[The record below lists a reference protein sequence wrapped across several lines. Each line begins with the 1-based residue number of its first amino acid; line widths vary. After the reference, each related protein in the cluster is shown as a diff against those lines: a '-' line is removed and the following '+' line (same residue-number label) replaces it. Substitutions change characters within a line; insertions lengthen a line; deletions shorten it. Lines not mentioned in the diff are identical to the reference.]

1 MEENQNYFSE
11 SNFSSMDNEENIDYF
26 TAMDGEQMM
35 EDIKNYFSQSHFT
48 SMEQMANK
56 KIMIDYQN
64 DKRIKQ
70 AFFMSSLF
78 IMALM
83 IGILVAGFMAVPH
96 LCPDNSERGKN
107 TRLGLYFLLLVTGGQ
122 IGWLYIILWLANIN
136 FCA

>member
-1 MEENQNYFSE
+1 MEQ
-11 SNFSSMDNEENIDYF
+11 
-26 TAMDGEQMM
+26 TM
-35 EDIKNYFSQSHFT
+35 EDVKKYFSQSHFT
-48 SMEQMANK
+48 SMEQMIK
-56 KIMIDYQN
+56 QKQMLEYERDEQ
-64 DKRIKQ
+64 IKQ

-96 LCPDNSERGKN
+96 LCPDNSDRGKN

-122 IGWLYIILWLANIN
+122 IGWLYILLWLTNIN